1 MTENFLLSLAD
12 YPFDIEQIEVS
23 SDGRVTTINCDLLFS
38 RHVRECDVVFPDN
51 LIINGDVTVDGMGI
65 VRFGDGI
72 TINGSLKINNCCEL
86 DLSNLPNVSY
96 RFIIIGT
103 RISSLQ
109 LCEVHFKSSFE
120 VVRCKFLSSSSLP
133 SKIVCD
139 GDFIMNHCYS
149 DVPLKR
155 IDSLKCSGFV
165 SFMGR
170 DINVVP
176 DELYVDN
183 CLSLDESSDIS
194 MPSRLY
200 VGGNLYMRRVFS
212 SNLSIHPMS
221 VIGGFINICG
231 SSAVIISCFINIGV
245 IHNGNLIVEPYDL
258 YQRQYFEDKRVNYG
272 VLITCPIDDG
282 INRPFPYFSDTKFIS
297 TLNIF
302 SRESLI
308 DYIVKNNNDDIINY
322 HTEKVCAKYITC
334 AC

>member
-1 MTENFLLSLAD
+1 MVENFLLSLAD
-12 YPFDIEQIEVS
+12 YPFDFERIEVL
-23 SDGRVTTINCDLLFS
+23 SDGRVTTINGDLLLS
-38 RHVRECDVVFPDN
+38 HHVRECDVTFPDN
-51 LIINGDVTVDGMGI
+51 LIINGDVTIDRMGT
-65 VRFGDGI
+65 VRFGEGV

-103 RISSLQ
+103 RINSFQ
-109 LCEVHFKSSFE
+109 LDEVHFKSSFE
-120 VVRCKFLSSSSLP
+120 VVRCKFLSGSSLP

-170 DINVVP
+170 DINVIP

-183 CLSLDESSDIS
+183 CLSLDESSNIS
-194 MPSRLY
+194 IPSRLY

-245 IHNGNLIVEPYDL
+245 IHNGNFFLDPYNL
-258 YQRQYFEDKRVNYG
+258 HQRQYFEDKRVNNG
-272 VLITCPIDDG
+272 VLITYPINDG

-297 TLNIF
+297 KLDNF
-302 SRESLI
+302 SREYLI
-308 DYIVKNNNDDIINY
+308 NEIINTNNDDIINY